1 MAKKGDWV
9 QIHSV
14 LMMPEER
21 STNLPDDTKKVPLE
35 IRFKGF
41 LQEDAEIGGK
51 AKILTRTG
59 RLEVGTL
66 IEAEPYYAHSFGTHV
81 PELLQVSEQVRKI
94 LFGGEDNA

>member
-14 LMMPEER
+14 LMEPENR
-21 STNLPDDTKKVPLE
+21 STNLPKDTKKVPLE

-41 LQEDAEIGGK
+41 LQEDAEIGSK
-51 AKILTRTG
+51 VTVLTRTG
-59 RLEVGTL
+59 RVEVGTL
-66 IEAEPYYAHSFGTHV
+66 VETKPYYAHSFGTHV
-81 PELLQVSEQVRKI
+81 PELMQVSEQVREI